1 MSSVI
6 VKFMW
11 VVHNGHMEE
20 CTDMKER
27 SVDRG
32 QGIKSPT
39 MRSIKCPFGRFME
52 KDLSRG

>member
-1 MSSVI
+1 MEISKRGTNLMSSVI

-20 CTDMKER
+20 CTDMKEH

-32 QGIKSPT
+32 QGI
-39 MRSIKCPFGRFME
+39 
-52 KDLSRG
+52 